1 MEPNKPKFRFRLNLF
16 DSIVLVLALAVGAF
30 LVWSAIKPAAAPA
43 EGAVSAAGTV
53 QYTIRFQKMIQGVSE
68 RIKPGDQLVD
78 TVKNY
83 ELGTV
88 VSVET
93 VPAQALI
100 QDHEDKAFVLAGIE
114 GYEDAL
120 VTVEAP
126 YTEGEDSLL
135 LGGGFK
141 LRVGVTAYVRGSG
154 YMGSGP
160 WFPLRGGS
168 RDEKDHRPQRAACS
182 ASSASSTCWSS

>member
-53 QYTIRFQKMIQGVSE
+53 QYTIRFQKMI
-68 RIKPGDQLVD
+68 QLVD

-160 WFPLRGGS
+160 VVSIERG
-168 RDEKDHRPQRAACS
+168 EKG
-182 ASSASSTCWSS
+182 

>member
-53 QYTIRFQKMIQGVSE
+53 QYTIRFQKMIQGASE
-68 RIKPGDQLVD
+68 RIKPGDQ
-78 TVKNY
+78 
-83 ELGTV
+83 LGTV

-160 WFPLRGGS
+160 VVSIERGEQG
-168 RDEKDHRPQRAACS
+168 
-182 ASSASSTCWSS
+182 

>member
-16 DSIVLVLALAVGAF
+16 DSIVLVL
-30 LVWSAIKPAAAPA
+30 
-43 EGAVSAAGTV
+43 
-53 QYTIRFQKMIQGVSE
+53 
-68 RIKPGDQLVD
+68 
-78 TVKNY
+78 
-83 ELGTV
+83 
-88 VSVET
+88 
-93 VPAQALI
+93 ALI

-160 WFPLRGGS
+160 VVSIERGEQG
-168 RDEKDHRPQRAACS
+168 
-182 ASSASSTCWSS
+182 

>member
-100 QDHEDKAFVLAGIE
+100 QDHEDKAFVLAR
-114 GYEDAL
+114 D
-120 VTVEAP
+120 
-126 YTEGEDSLL
+126 
-135 LGGGFK
+135 
-141 LRVGVTAYVRGSG
+141 RG
-154 YMGSGP
+154 
-160 WFPLRGGS
+160 LRGRFGDS
-168 RDEKDHRPQRAACS
+168 GGPLYRGRGLPPAGRRLQAAGGRDRLCPGLRLYGQRARGFH
-182 ASSASSTCWSS
+182 

>member
-1 MEPNKPKFRFRLNLF
+1 MEPNKPEIRFRLNLF

-53 QYTIRFQKMIQGVSE
+53 QYTIRFQKMIQGASE

-93 VPAQALI
+93 VPAQGS
-100 QDHEDKAFVLAGIE
+100 DPG
-114 GYEDAL
+114 
-120 VTVEAP
+120 
-126 YTEGEDSLL
+126 S
-135 LGGGFK
+135 
-141 LRVGVTAYVRGSG
+141 RGQG
-154 YMGSGP
+154 LCPRWDRG
-160 WFPLRGGS
+160 LRGRFGDS
-168 RDEKDHRPQRAACS
+168 GGPLYRGRGLPPAGRRLQAAGGRDRLCPGLRLYGQRARGFH
-182 ASSASSTCWSS
+182 

>member
-43 EGAVSAAGTV
+43 EGAVSAA
-53 QYTIRFQKMIQGVSE
+53 GVSE

-160 WFPLRGGS
+160 VVSIERGEQG
-168 RDEKDHRPQRAACS
+168 
-182 ASSASSTCWSS
+182 

>member
-30 LVWSAIKPAAAPA
+30 LVWSSIKPAAAP
-43 EGAVSAAGTV
+43 AAGTV

-160 WFPLRGGS
+160 VVSIERGEQG
-168 RDEKDHRPQRAACS
+168 
-182 ASSASSTCWSS
+182 

>member
-30 LVWSAIKPAAAPA
+30 LVWSAIKPAAAP
-43 EGAVSAAGTV
+43 V

-160 WFPLRGGS
+160 VVSIERGEQG
-168 RDEKDHRPQRAACS
+168 
-182 ASSASSTCWSS
+182 

>member
-30 LVWSAIKPAAAPA
+30 LVWSSIKPAAAPA

-126 YTEGEDSLL
+126 YTEGEDSLCW
-135 LGGGFK
+135 
-141 LRVGVTAYVRGSG
+141 A
-154 YMGSGP
+154 
-160 WFPLRGGS
+160 
-168 RDEKDHRPQRAACS
+168 E
-182 ASSASSTCWSS
+182 ASSCGWA

>member
-1 MEPNKPKFRFRLNLF
+1 M
-16 DSIVLVLALAVGAF
+16 
-30 LVWSAIKPAAAPA
+30 WSAIKPAAAPA

-53 QYTIRFQKMIQGVSE
+53 QYTIRFQKMIQGASE

-100 QDHEDKAFVLAGIE
+100 QDQC
-114 GYEDAL
+114 
-120 VTVEAP
+120 
-126 YTEGEDSLL
+126 
-135 LGGGFK
+135 
-141 LRVGVTAYVRGSG
+141 
-154 YMGSGP
+154 
-160 WFPLRGGS
+160 
-168 RDEKDHRPQRAACS
+168 RPRL
-182 ASSASSTCWSS
+182 

>member
-1 MEPNKPKFRFRLNLF
+1 M
-16 DSIVLVLALAVGAF
+16 
-30 LVWSAIKPAAAPA
+30 
-43 EGAVSAAGTV
+43 
-53 QYTIRFQKMIQGVSE
+53 
-68 RIKPGDQLVD
+68 D

-126 YTEGEDSLL
+126 YTEERTPSCW
-135 LGGGFK
+135 
-141 LRVGVTAYVRGSG
+141 A
-154 YMGSGP
+154 
-160 WFPLRGGS
+160 
-168 RDEKDHRPQRAACS
+168 E
-182 ASSASSTCWSS
+182 ASSCGWA

>member
-83 ELGTV
+83 ELV
-88 VSVET
+88 
-93 VPAQALI
+93 

-160 WFPLRGGS
+160 VVSIERGEQG
-168 RDEKDHRPQRAACS
+168 
-182 ASSASSTCWSS
+182 

>member
-93 VPAQALI
+93 VPTQALI
-100 QDHEDKAFVLAGIE
+100 QDHEDKAFVLG
-114 GYEDAL
+114 
-120 VTVEAP
+120 
-126 YTEGEDSLL
+126 
-135 LGGGFK
+135 
-141 LRVGVTAYVRGSG
+141 
-154 YMGSGP
+154 
-160 WFPLRGGS
+160 LRGRFGDS
-168 RDEKDHRPQRAACS
+168 GGPLYRGRGLPPAGRRLQAAGGRDRLCPGLRLYGQRARGFH
-182 ASSASSTCWSS
+182 

>member
-53 QYTIRFQKMIQGVSE
+53 QYTIRFQKMIQGASE

-114 GYEDAL
+114 GYEDAM

-160 WFPLRGGS
+160 VVSIERGEQG
-168 RDEKDHRPQRAACS
+168 
-182 ASSASSTCWSS
+182 

>member
-1 MEPNKPKFRFRLNLF
+1 M
-16 DSIVLVLALAVGAF
+16 
-30 LVWSAIKPAAAPA
+30 
-43 EGAVSAAGTV
+43 
-53 QYTIRFQKMIQGVSE
+53 
-68 RIKPGDQLVD
+68 D

-141 LRVGVTAYVRGSG
+141 LRVAYVRGSG

-160 WFPLRGGS
+160 VVSIERG
-168 RDEKDHRPQRAACS
+168 EKG
-182 ASSASSTCWSS
+182 

>member
-126 YTEGEDSLL
+126 LYRGRGLPPAGRRL
-135 LGGGFK
+135 QAAGGRDRLCPG
-141 LRVGVTAYVRGSG
+141 LRLYG
-154 YMGSGP
+154 
-160 WFPLRGGS
+160 
-168 RDEKDHRPQRAACS
+168 QRARGFH
-182 ASSASSTCWSS
+182 